1 MRLRCIIFLL
11 LFPFVQVQADNNDI
25 MHMPIPCLIKQLD
38 QALEKNSV
46 YVEQKE
52 TRINLLKKMLAHT
65 DNLTDRLKL
74 TTELSNEYQYYIC
87 DSAMKY
93 IDESWKLVLREGN
106 ANHQANVMFTRIRM
120 LLSIGMYSEALEI
133 LKLFQVN
140 ELSDSLKKQYYHC
153 SEQTYNYLK
162 NYAIYSI
169 YREEYEQKSS
179 LYLDSLLMI
188 TTKNS
193 NQYSRTLARKL
204 KMDGDVNGARK
215 IFNEL
220 LEIYDIGTRDYSMV
234 ASSLSEVVT
243 DIEERK
249 RLLLLSAISDVMS
262 AVKEYKS
269 LRDLAVIF
277 YNEGDIEHAYHYCS
291 ICMEDANFYNAR
303 HRSLETAQIQPI
315 INRAYSQKIKEQHHR
330 LLICLILISL
340 MFVLLLASFLV
351 LHKQNKKLNYT
362 KQKLQDANN
371 ELYALNRELQGLNA
385 SLLESNQIKKD
396 YLNRFM
402 ILSSSYITSLKQYQY
417 TVYSKIVM
425 GKINELKTNSHST
438 EMIDD
443 LVRKFYQNFDEAFLT
458 IYPSFMV
465 DLNQLLR
472 ENERFELLDNN
483 ALPPEFRIFAL
494 MRLGITDTESIAK
507 FLQYSTN
514 TVYTYSTKIRRKAI
528 NKEDFNKRILLIG

>member
-169 YREEYEQKSS
+169 YREEYEQK
-179 LYLDSLLMI
+179 
-188 TTKNS
+188 K
-193 NQYSRTLARKL
+193 
-204 KMDGDVNGARK
+204 
-215 IFNEL
+215 
-220 LEIYDIGTRDYSMV
+220 
-234 ASSLSEVVT
+234 
-243 DIEERK
+243 
-249 RLLLLSAISDVMS
+249 
-262 AVKEYKS
+262 
-269 LRDLAVIF
+269 
-277 YNEGDIEHAYHYCS
+277 
-291 ICMEDANFYNAR
+291 
-303 HRSLETAQIQPI
+303 
-315 INRAYSQKIKEQHHR
+315 
-330 LLICLILISL
+330 
-340 MFVLLLASFLV
+340 
-351 LHKQNKKLNYT
+351 
-362 KQKLQDANN
+362 
-371 ELYALNRELQGLNA
+371 
-385 SLLESNQIKKD
+385 
-396 YLNRFM
+396 
-402 ILSSSYITSLKQYQY
+402 
-417 TVYSKIVM
+417 
-425 GKINELKTNSHST
+425 
-438 EMIDD
+438 
-443 LVRKFYQNFDEAFLT
+443 
-458 IYPSFMV
+458 
-465 DLNQLLR
+465 
-472 ENERFELLDNN
+472 
-483 ALPPEFRIFAL
+483 
-494 MRLGITDTESIAK
+494 
-507 FLQYSTN
+507 
-514 TVYTYSTKIRRKAI
+514 
-528 NKEDFNKRILLIG
+528 